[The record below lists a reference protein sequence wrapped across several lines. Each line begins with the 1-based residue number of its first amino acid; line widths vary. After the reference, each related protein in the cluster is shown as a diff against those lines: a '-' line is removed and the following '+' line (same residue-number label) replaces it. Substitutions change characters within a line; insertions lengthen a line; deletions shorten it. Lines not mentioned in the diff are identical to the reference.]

1 MSAQET
7 RNRRGRRVAR
17 TPRSAVPTWALVG
30 ALLVAGSGSLLG
42 ADILERIL
50 VKVNGDIIT
59 KTELEE
65 RQVSYLR
72 QLRQQGT
79 ITSQN
84 TDAELMEAL
93 SAAVPRLI
101 VDSINELLLVQR
113 GREIGLAMSDE
124 RFTEIVA
131 NIKTDNN
138 IESDE
143 DFELVLQQE
152 QMTIDDLRR
161 ALERQF
167 IISRVQQIDILSR
180 VAMTETEA
188 REYYE
193 VHPEEYRSPARITLR
208 EILIAAPDSAAAE
221 SERLNPAVEAQLRAR
236 VEAVQRRILAGESFA
251 AIAADVSDAPS
262 KANGGLIG
270 PLDEG
275 DLAEVILE
283 QLEGLSAGEVSE
295 PVRTP
300 LGYQLLQLETAT
312 EATRLPFEQVRDD
325 ISTRVFTE
333 RRNAEFSR
341 YMAELRNQAIIE
353 WQDDELRKAYEAYLN
368 EIESAAQGS

>member
-1 MSAQET
+1 
-7 RNRRGRRVAR
+7 
-17 TPRSAVPTWALVG
+17 
-30 ALLVAGSGSLLG
+30 
-42 ADILERIL
+42 
-50 VKVNGDIIT
+50 
-59 KTELEE
+59 
-65 RQVSYLR
+65 
-72 QLRQQGT
+72 
-79 ITSQN
+79 
-84 TDAELMEAL
+84 
-93 SAAVPRLI
+93 
-101 VDSINELLLVQR
+101 
-113 GREIGLAMSDE
+113 
-124 RFTEIVA
+124 
-131 NIKTDNN
+131 
-138 IESDE
+138 
-143 DFELVLQQE
+143 
-152 QMTIDDLRR
+152 
-161 ALERQF
+161 
-167 IISRVQQIDILSR
+167 
-180 VAMTETEA
+180 MTETEA